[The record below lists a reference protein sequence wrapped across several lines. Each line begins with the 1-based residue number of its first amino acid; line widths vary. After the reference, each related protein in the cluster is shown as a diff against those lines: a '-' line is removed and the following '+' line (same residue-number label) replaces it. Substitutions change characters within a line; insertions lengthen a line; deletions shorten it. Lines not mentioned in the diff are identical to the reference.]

1 MSRSFFL
8 PVHWVFS
15 IKTGR
20 DCFSPYYYPFS
31 KALLQPLYI
40 HKRRRQFQRNEWQNA
55 QEGKRNATYAF
66 AILSKA

>member
-20 DCFSPYYYPFS
+20 DCFSPSIPI
-31 KALLQPLYI
+31 KAAADFKDMSVKTRKKEKAKPHTLLQ
-40 HKRRRQFQRNEWQNA
+40 
-55 QEGKRNATYAF
+55 
-66 AILSKA
+66 S